1 MSTSPAKEIERNRGA
16 TGGQTHA
23 SVPSANDFRGNG
35 EIRSVAVSKRHMRV
49 RLCSRCPYTPRDL
62 AGHYD
67 PDGILHACAKCD
79 GHEAST
85 NHYPRKAQRRQQ
97 CATVPAIYVT
107 AQPIVARSATE
118 GLASSA
124 TTPGKPPSVQGSAL
138 TVSRAAGKATADGC
152 VAFKRPDNGWDENPA
167 AFFPKSMIP
176 GHGDR
181 PTEAVQ

>member
-1 MSTSPAKEIERNRGA
+1 MSTIPVKEIERNCSEA
-16 TGGQTHA
+16 VGQTHA

-35 EIRSVAVSKRHMRV
+35 EVRSVAVAKRPMRV

-85 NHYPRKAQRRQQ
+85 NHYPREAQRRQQ
-97 CATVPAIYVT
+97 CATVPTIHGT
-107 AQPIVARSATE
+107 AQPSVARSATE

-124 TTPGKPPSVQGSAL
+124 TTAGKPPSVQRSAP
-138 TVSRAAGKATADGC
+138 TVSRNARTATADGY
-152 VAFKRPDNGWDENPA
+152 AGFKLPPDNGCNENPA
-167 AFFPKSMIP
+167 AFFRNP
-176 GHGDR
+176 GFPG
-181 PTEAVQ
+181 TETVQ